1 VQRRAGSPRSGF
13 HACTRPLLHHPLL
26 LASPLLPVLQ
36 VTPDQYLNTEPFM
49 DAVAATFKAK
59 RAAKA

>member
-1 VQRRAGSPRSGF
+1 
-13 HACTRPLLHHPLL
+13 
-26 LASPLLPVLQ
+26 VLQ